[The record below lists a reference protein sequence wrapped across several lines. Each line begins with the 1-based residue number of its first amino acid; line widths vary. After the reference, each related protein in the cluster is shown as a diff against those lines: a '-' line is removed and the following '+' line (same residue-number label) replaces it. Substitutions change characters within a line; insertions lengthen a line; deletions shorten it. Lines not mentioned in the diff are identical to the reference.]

1 MAGSH
6 SRRMQPEVSKL
17 NKSPG
22 RQMSTDRSRRWV
34 WGKISGHRGHF
45 WVIKINYIMNDTGEG
60 GRWNDGHKAAKWLSR
75 FWPIRIWPTKEQQP
89 SFDFCAVG
97 EIKTNNVACVCILL
111 PKKKKKCRQR
121 CRART
126 GCAAGRVFVVLLVLS
141 WPRQIPLSKTVR

>member
-1 MAGSH
+1 MTGSH

-111 PKKKKKCRQR
+111 QKKKKNADKGVGLVQDAQR
-121 CRART
+121 DAC
-126 GCAAGRVFVVLLVLS
+126 LLS
-141 WPRQIPLSKTVR
+141 FWFCPGPDKFH